1 LEHRAKIIGIALLS
15 LAFGSEALT
24 LGRLSGAA
32 WVGRSLDITIPVQM
46 NTGEAADSLCLQA
59 DVFHADTRQD
69 ASGVRVTIEPST
81 RPQTA
86 TVRIKSSTPVD
97 EPVVT
102 VYLRTECGQ
111 RTTRRYVMLADMPSE
126 VSIAPALPVIATPV
140 RAVPLIAES
149 SLPAVATQPAESSTA
164 AVAKTPRKRTRT
176 SSRPADVSRKPDVA
190 EAAQST
196 ARNTTANKASATS
209 RAFGPRL
216 KLDPLDFL
224 SDRIA
229 DIESYAP
236 VAASEDALRNM
247 QRMKTLEE
255 SVASLMALNAKNEA
269 NLLDLTTR
277 LKKAESNQ
285 YPDEVFYGLAVL
297 LLACLAA
304 LALTW
309 QRQRHAN
316 KGGDNWWAAS
326 ASGPAEPETITTPL
340 APAVISE
347 FQQGKNATAVKS
359 DSGRAS
365 EFFGHA
371 DAAHAVDVNLVEM
384 SESGFDDLM
393 QISPKDKLRRPL
405 RTASKP
411 VVSPANPSIT
421 DRGLDTEP
429 LLDLLTQAEFFMS
442 LGQADQASRLL
453 ARQIAE
459 AKHPNPFVYLE
470 LLSIFHAHAER
481 ANFDQLSHAF
491 AALFNCRVPEF
502 AIFKNEGR
510 SLESYPTVLA
520 AITAVWPKPESLQLL
535 EACLVRESGESRGH
549 PYDFA
554 AFRDLAMLHS
564 VAVCIN
570 KAVKPEMDHFGNQ
583 GPTVPVALEVVPNN
597 LLMDN
602 TEYAHELDID
612 LDFDL
617 SDPQLHDSG
626 LAPKLGSRAHFPEIA
641 PAVEDDS
648 ADAQWLDASV
658 MPDDGNLIDFEL
670 PSESLPM
677 QPGDKKPDQIS

>member
-1 LEHRAKIIGIALLS
+1 MEHRAKFIGIGLLC

-46 NTGEAADSLCLQA
+46 NAGEAADTLCLKA
-59 DVFHADTRQD
+59 EVFHADTRQE
-69 ASGVRVTIEPST
+69 ASGVSVTIEPST
-81 RPQTA
+81 RPQAA
-86 TVRIKSSTPVD
+86 TVRIRSSAPVD

-102 VYLRTECGQ
+102 VYLRAECGP

-126 VSIAPALPVIATPV
+126 VATAPAPSAIATPV
-140 RAVPLIAES
+140 RAVPRMAES
-149 SLPAVATQPAESSTA
+149 GLPAVATQPGESSTA
-164 AVAKTPRKRTRT
+164 AVAKPPRKRART
-176 SSRPADVSRKPDVA
+176 SATPAAVSRQP

-196 ARNTTANKASATS
+196 ARNATANKASATS
-209 RAFGPRL
+209 RASGPRL

-229 DIESYAP
+229 DIDSYAP
-236 VAASEDALRNM
+236 LAASPDALRNM

-269 NLLDLTTR
+269 NLLDLQAR

-304 LALTW
+304 LALLW
-309 QRQRHAN
+309 QRQRNSHRA
-316 KGGDNWWAAS
+316 DENWWAAS
-326 ASGPAEPETITTPL
+326 VAEPTGPETVATPV
-340 APAVISE
+340 APAVVPA
-347 FQQGKNATAVKS
+347 FQPVKNATPVKS

-393 QISPKDKLRRPL
+393 QISPKNAGQRPPQAGIKS
-405 RTASKP
+405 ASFAP
-411 VVSPANPSIT
+411 PMP
-421 DRGLDTEP
+421 DHGLDTEP

-453 ARQIAE
+453 TRQIAE
-459 AKHPNPFVYLE
+459 AKHPNPFAYLK
-470 LLSIFHAHAER
+470 LLGIFHAHAER
-481 ANFDQLSHAF
+481 SNFAQLSHEFEAR
-491 AALFNCRVPEF
+491 FNCRVPEF

-520 AITAVWPKPESLQLL
+520 AITAVWPKPESVQLL

-549 PYDFA
+549 PYDLA
-554 AFRDLAMLHS
+554 AFRDLIMLHS
-564 VAVCIN
+564 VASSLN
-570 KAVKPEMDHFGNQ
+570 QGGKPEMDDFGNQ
-583 GPTVPVALEVVPNN
+583 APTAPATLDVARHYLSVDN
-597 LLMDN
+597 MD
-602 TEYAHELDID
+602 YAGDIDID
-612 LDFDL
+612 LDLGF
-617 SDPQLHDSG
+617 G
-626 LAPKLGSRAHFPEIA
+626 LADSQMPEQGRSPLLGPSAHL
-641 PAVEDDS
+641 PAMTPAAEDDS

-670 PSESLPM
+670 PSDSLPT
-677 QPGDKKPDQIS
+677 QPGGKKPAP

>member
-1 LEHRAKIIGIALLS
+1 LEHRAKIIGIALLC

-24 LGRLSGAA
+24 LGRLRGAA
-32 WVGRSLDITIPVQM
+32 WVGRSLDITIPVQIE
-46 NTGEAADSLCLQA
+46 TGEDAASLCFQA

-69 ASGVRVTIEPST
+69 PSLVRVTLESST
-81 RPQTA
+81 QAQTA
-86 TVRIKSSTPVD
+86 TVRIKSSAPVD

-111 RTTRRYVMLADMPSE
+111 KTSRRYVMLADMPSE
-126 VSIAPALPVIATPV
+126 VSIAPALPVVATPV
-140 RAVPLIAES
+140 RGAPLIAEA
-149 SLPAVATQPAESSTA
+149 SLPAVSESSTA
-164 AVAKTPRKRTRT
+164 AVTTAPRKRVR
-176 SSRPADVSRKPDVA
+176 
-190 EAAQST
+190 
-196 ARNTTANKASATS
+196 KASTPSNASQKSIAVEDTQSANRDKTVEKAVAPPPAS
-209 RAFGPRL
+209 RSRL

-269 NLLDLTTR
+269 NLLDLKSR

-304 LALTW
+304 LALMW
-309 QRQRHAN
+309 QRQRKSSNA
-316 KGGDNWWAAS
+316 DENWWAAS
-326 ASGPAEPETITTPL
+326 ASGPADPETIATPVT
-340 APAVISE
+340 PAVVSPV
-347 FQQGKNATAVKS
+347 QQVSKVTAITS

-371 DAAHAVDVNLVEM
+371 DAAHAVDVNLMEM

-393 QISPKDKLRRPL
+393 QM
-405 RTASKP
+405 KP
-411 VVSPANPSIT
+411 AGERQQPPPSIT
-421 DRGLDTEP
+421 EHGLDTEP
-429 LLDLLTQAEFFMS
+429 LLDLLMHAEFFMS

-453 ARQIAE
+453 TRQIAE
-459 AKHPNPFVYLE
+459 AKHPNPFVYLA
-470 LLSIFHAHAER
+470 LLSILHAQADR
-481 ANFDQLSHAF
+481 PNFDRLSHEF
-491 AALFNCRVPEF
+491 ADLFNCRVPEF
-502 AIFKNEGR
+502 VVFRNEGR

-549 PYDFA
+549 PYDLA
-554 AFRDLAMLHS
+554 AFRDLVLLHT
-564 VAVCIN
+564 VASSIKKDAKVEI
-570 KAVKPEMDHFGNQ
+570 DDFGNHD
-583 GPTVPVALEVVPNN
+583 PTTPAALEFTPFD
-597 LLMDN
+597 LLANN
-602 TEYAHELDID
+602 TEYAGELDID
-612 LDFDL
+612 INLDLDF
-617 SDPQLHDSG
+617 SDSQLHDTG
-626 LAPKLGSRAHFPEIA
+626 LTPTLGTGAHFPA
-641 PAVEDDS
+641 VTPAAEDDS
-648 ADAQWLDASV
+648 ADAQWLGASV

-670 PSESLPM
+670 PSEPPPI
-677 QPGDKKPDQIS
+677 QPESKKPAQ